1 MSEHILVVDDEE
13 SSREAITRALER
25 SGYQVQGVSDPYH
38 VLRILKEEPVS
49 LIITD
54 LKMPGLNGLELLRQ
68 TKEINPD
75 ISVIVLTGYGTIE
88 SAVEAMKIGAY
99 DYLCKPININEM
111 RVVVSKALERQKLV
125 LENKALQQRLDEKYA
140 FSKIIGTTEGMKK
153 IFNQIQLIAP
163 SRATVLI
170 TGESGTGK
178 ELIAEAIHQLSPRR
192 DSSLIKLH
200 CAALAPGVLE
210 SELFGHEKGSFTGA
224 LQRKPG
230 RFEIAD
236 RGTLFLDEVSAIP
249 LIIQVKLLRV
259 LQEQEFERVGG
270 NETIKVDVRLIAAT
284 NRDLTKMV
292 ADGNFREDL
301 YYRLKVITINVPP
314 LRERMEDIPFL
325 VNFFIKEFNDLHNKN
340 VEGITKE
347 TLKLM
352 LSYPWPGNIRELKNC
367 IESMVVMSRKSVLE
381 AEELPPEI
389 RNYKI
394 AEEKLEIELGTSM
407 AEIEKRV
414 IKEILEKVEGKR
426 KEAARML
433 QIPLRTLQRKIK
445 QFGLREVGR

>member
-325 VNFFIKEFNDLHNKN
+325 VNSFIKEFNDLHNKN

>member
-236 RGTLFLDEVSAIP
+236 GGTLFLDEVSAIP

-325 VNFFIKEFNDLHNKN
+325 VNSFIKEFNDLHNKN